1 MSDIELIKVCLN
13 NAPCGTDK
21 KQVAKLLNAVVK
33 NFTCSNS
40 SQKQWNRLVIDY
52 QGVPVGQTVHYCHH
66 GARFGV
72 Y

>member
-33 NFTCSNS
+33 NFTYSNS
-40 SQKQWNRLVIDY
+40 SQKHWNRIVIDY
-52 QGVPVGQTVHYCHH
+52 VS
-66 GARFGV
+66 
-72 Y
+72 